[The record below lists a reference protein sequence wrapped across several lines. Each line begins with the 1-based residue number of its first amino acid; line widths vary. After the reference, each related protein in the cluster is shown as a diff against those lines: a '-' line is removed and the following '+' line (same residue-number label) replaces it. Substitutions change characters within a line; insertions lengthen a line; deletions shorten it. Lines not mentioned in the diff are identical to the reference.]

1 MWKEQTMA
9 RRKKAEVEPIE
20 EPRDNGFD
28 PDQLAD
34 FIARIEGIQGDIDEI
49 NFEARE
55 KTTPLREDIAAVKR
69 EAVDAGIG
77 RTELAAVLRK
87 RRLEHRAAHVSD
99 SLDLAERANF
109 EEMIAS
115 LDKLAAE
122 VGPLGE
128 AARDHARASA

>member
-1 MWKEQTMA
+1 MARHKKEQ
-9 RRKKAEVEPIE
+9 EPITLSVVE

-28 PDQLAD
+28 PDQLAE
-34 FIARIEGIQGDIDEI
+34 FIGRIENIQSEIDEI

-55 KTTPLREDIAAVKR
+55 RTSPLRQDIVAVKR
-69 EAVDAGIG
+69 EATDHGIG

-109 EEMIAS
+109 EEYVAS
-115 LDKLAAE
+115 LERLAE
-122 VGPLGE
+122 QIGPLGE
-128 AARDHARASA
+128 AARDHARAGA

>member
-1 MWKEQTMA
+1 MA
-9 RRKKAEVEPIE
+9 RRKKQEPITQSLAA

-34 FIARIEGIQGDIDEI
+34 FVTRIENIQEDIDAI

-55 KTTPLREDIAAVKR
+55 RTQPLREDIATVKR
-69 EAVDAGIG
+69 EATDHGIG

-99 SLDLAERANF
+99 SLDLAEQANF

-115 LDKLAAE
+115 LERLAE
-122 VGPLGE
+122 QVGPLGE
-128 AARDHARASA
+128 AARDHARAGA